1 MERAGEILDSF
12 FRRNNISGGR
22 NYVAFYRSWEQ
33 IVGQDLA
40 SHTNLTEIRNNAVC
54 VEVDH
59 PAWMQMVQLRQ
70 ADILKAIQTR
80 FPALQVR
87 SLQLRLV
94 ESLGVP
100 AAVAPAAPAAA
111 EAVDVIAQPP
121 LERAGGAAAPSSSSS
136 PPPSPPSAD
145 EQQALQRIQS
155 DALRSSLQ
163 RLRDAIRDSQ

>member
-59 PAWMQMVQLRQ
+59 PAWMQMVQMRQ

-80 FPALQVR
+80 FATLDVR

-94 ESLGVP
+94 ESLGSP
-100 AAVAPAAPAAA
+100 AAIAPAAPAA
-111 EAVDVIAQPP
+111 QP
-121 LERAGGAAAPSSSSS
+121 RADHAARAAS
-136 PPPSPPSAD
+136 PPAPPSAD
-145 EQQALQRIQS
+145 EQQALERIQS
-155 DALRSSLQ
+155 EGLRSSLQ
-163 RLRDAIRDSQ
+163 RLRNAIRDSQ

>member
-1 MERAGEILDSF
+1 MERAGEVLDSF

-70 ADILKAIQTR
+70 DAILKAIQTR
-80 FPALQVR
+80 FPALEVR

-94 ESLGVP
+94 ETLGVP
-100 AAVAPAAPAAA
+100 AAISPAAPAASDA
-111 EAVDVIAQPP
+111 AAQPGV
-121 LERAGGAAAPSSSSS
+121 ERAGGGAAP
-136 PPPSPPSAD
+136 PAPPPSAD

-155 DALRSSLQ
+155 EALRSSLQ
-163 RLRDAIRDSQ
+163 RLRKAIRDSK

>member
-80 FPALQVR
+80 FPALEVR

-94 ESLGVP
+94 ESLGSP
-100 AAVAPAAPAAA
+100 AAIAAAAPA
-111 EAVDVIAQPP
+111 QPP
-121 LERAGGAAAPSSSSS
+121 VERAAS
-136 PPPSPPSAD
+136 PPAPPSAD
-145 EQQALQRIQS
+145 EQQALERIQS
-155 DALRSSLQ
+155 EGLRSSLQ